1 MAGDLRARDGSAQGG
16 RDVGETAKGGPT
28 GERKES
34 GPTRELFG
42 PRDSASAQAQI
53 YGFFSF
59 LVLHFLFYFLFQIP
73 F

>member
-16 RDVGETAKGGPT
+16 RDVGETAKV
-28 GERKES
+28 
-34 GPTRELFG
+34 G
-42 PRDSASAQAQI
+42 PRNSASAQAQI